1 MVGGALSVNLD
12 KDNGI
17 FNVLPVPGVKGR
29 QKLETVAASEVIK
42 KCSIEIEWVW
52 RYIHREVV
60 PQW

>member
-12 KDNGI
+12 EYNGI

-42 KCSIEIEWVW
+42 NIALKLSEYGGI
-52 RYIHREVV
+52 
-60 PQW
+60 